1 MTEFD
6 ELIDDVK
13 QKRDEIRVQIDL
25 ASKEA
30 KEEWEE
36 LEEKMEKFLTKT
48 QLRKTGEGVSDAVG
62 QLGRELKLG
71 YQRLWRAM
79 ADD

>member
-48 QLRKTGEGVSDAVG
+48 QLRKTGEGGSDAVG